1 VLAKI
6 VLGAGVD
13 VVSMLSF
20 RSLVGLAFVATWFRF
35 GRRPAIL
42 PGVRTASLI
51 IGIIFAGLIFCL
63 FKAIETID
71 VPTAVLSHFTYPLLT
86 GITASLFGLEP
97 LRWKGIL
104 CAAVAFFGLALLI
117 DAHPAGLAFLG
128 VIYAVGAA
136 CCRTGVLLVTRDYL
150 VGADARL
157 TTWYS
162 MLSSTGIFVAASFA
176 RHACTMPQTSVSWAC
191 LAALSFAATAAI
203 LLVFLSTVRIGPF
216 RTAVIMHLE
225 PLTATILSTVGR
237 RSHHARARPRDR
249 LHAGGSDRISI
260 VAMRAESERFSSQL
274 HPQNLHTTRSNTVDS
289 NCRPVSQTRPTLRR
303 TFGESQ
309 KMSVIKWEMEPCVGS
324 ITVPSILRRS
334 SCWRRRSMKRGSR
347 SNRSATRP

>member
-1 VLAKI
+1 MHRLAPGIAAGTALGISDVLAKI

-35 GRRPAIL
+35 GARPATA
-42 PGVRTASLI
+42 PGIRIVSLI
-51 IGIIFAGLIFCL
+51 IGVIFAGLIFCL

-71 VPTAVLSHFTYPLLT
+71 VPTAVLSYFTYPLLT

-104 CAAVAFFGLALLI
+104 CAVAAFCGLALLI
-117 DAHPAGLAFLG
+117 NAHPPGLAFVG

-136 CCRTGVLLVTRDYL
+136 CCRTGVLLLTRAYL

-176 RHACTMPQTSVSWAC
+176 SRAWTLPQTSVTWAC
-191 LAALSFAATAAI
+191 LVALSFATTAAI
-203 LLVFLSTVRIGPF
+203 LFVFLSTVRIGPF

-225 PLTATILSTVGR
+225 PLTATILSAVVLGDVITPVQGLGI
-237 RSHHARARPRDR
+237 AIMLAA
-249 LHAGGSDRISI
+249 LIA
-260 VAMRAESERFSSQL
+260 FQL
-274 HPQNLHTTRSNTVDS
+274 
-289 NCRPVSQTRPTLRR
+289 
-303 TFGESQ
+303 
-309 KMSVIKWEMEPCVGS
+309 
-324 ITVPSILRRS
+324 
-334 SCWRRRSMKRGSR
+334 WR
-347 SNRSATRP
+347 